1 MTSPSVFG
9 LFPPPSLPP
18 GGPLQ
23 TMGVQEWG
31 IRTWG
36 GDNNITPGIRYI
48 FETLFRI
55 LFPQKLFSTF
65 FAQNWTWR
73 ISGLLFS
80 SRGSGVVGSLLVCQG
95 PPLPPFTL
103 SLTQR
108 PSLSLLFFFS
118 GEVLSEHSLS
128 HEYIF
133 SPSLLLSTVP
143 FPQFS
148 SAELSFCAYFM
159 YIREIES
166 FGGGGGGS
174 LSLPSI
180 LLHSF
185 LGGRM
190 GKKASILPPPPHLHL
205 TASLSSLFSAYL
217 CSAFERREYE
227 VTYTFTK
234 HALQKTV
241 GSAWHVRFSA

>member
-1 MTSPSVFG
+1 
-9 LFPPPSLPP
+9 
-18 GGPLQ
+18 
-23 TMGVQEWG
+23 MGVQEWG
-31 IRTWG
+31 VRTWG

-55 LFPQKLFSTF
+55 LFPQKLLSTF

-118 GEVLSEHSLS
+118 GEVLSEHSLF

-133 SPSLLLSTVP
+133 SPSLLLIVQFH
-143 FPQFS
+143 FP
-148 SAELSFCAYFM
+148 
-159 YIREIES
+159 
-166 FGGGGGGS
+166 
-174 LSLPSI
+174 
-180 LLHSF
+180 SF
-185 LGGRM
+185 LRRNCLSVHISCTS
-190 GKKASILPPPPHLHL
+190 GKLKVSEEEEEEGHFPFVRFFG
-205 TASLSSLFSAYL
+205 TVFWEDVG
-217 CSAFERREYE
+217 ERRHPFFPRRL
-227 VTYTFTK
+227 TCI
-234 HALQKTV
+234 
-241 GSAWHVRFSA
+241 